1 MEYIIFG
8 IILGAAVAYVLW
20 YIRDKIRKLP

>member
-8 IILGAAVAYVLW
+8 IILGAAVAYVVW
-20 YIRDKIRKLP
+20 YVRDKIRKLP